1 MNIISGI
8 GESGFLAHSAFSA
21 GIATKDSNGND
32 ITATYLTGVDLTPYQ
47 TTAGMTAYLT
57 TGDSAEFMT
66 TAERSDYI
74 PTGVSSEFY
83 TTANTANYISEVPD
97 TYLQNTD
104 LGITDNKITAISG
117 VELSAGG
124 DVPEGVM
131 VESGIEYNS
140 QGYINGYSGSAIATI
155 DQERQWF
162 THDDTLCHVS
172 NSAQYALGVNMSA
185 ISADLA
191 RMMGVDET
199 VLYSDLTGRPVAVG
213 QYIDLSESPL
223 NFEYVEIY
231 LNGSSPS
238 GSNNIGN
245 GYEKVPYLQLKT
257 SNGLEFHKEFVGSV
271 AGATSTVHDM
281 GCGYSGTSGTR
292 WTKWYGYSYNVANK
306 TTDFNNNQHLNI
318 WQVVGIGRKS

>member
-104 LGITDNKITAISG
+104 LSTADGKVTAISG
-117 VELSAGG
+117 IPLSAGG

-172 NSAQYALGVNMSA
+172 NSAQYAIGINMSA

-199 VLYSDLTGRPVAVG
+199 VLFVTASYNNQLSSIP
-213 QYIDLSESPL
+213 LSEPISAFDRIRIYDSKEHTQEYWWDAAINVNSL
-223 NFEYVEIY
+223 MFEH
-231 LNGSSPS
+231 N
-238 GSNNIGN
+238 
-245 GYEKVPYLQLKT
+245 
-257 SNGLEFHKEFVGSV
+257 
-271 AGATSTVHDM
+271 
-281 GCGYSGTSGTR
+281 TSGNR
-292 WTKWYGYSYNVANK
+292 WITYWNVNTATTQNITYVSGWLTNVSASVPIATGYQPIPVGAPYGRFVHPMK
-306 TTDFNNNQHLNI
+306 
-318 WQVVGIGRKS
+318 VVGIGRKN